1 MCFALINH
9 SHSTVVVSFNFFE
22 TTHESDQGALMVPVV
37 RWQRG
42 PEPPHARKENTFS
55 WAIDPA
61 VPTVSVRARARVC
74 VFVSRN
80 AIIEVDRRAGHWGT
94 CLQMLCHTTTS
105 PALPLHSHLS
115 FSNFAH

>member
-9 SHSTVVVSFNFFE
+9 SHSTIVVSFNFFE

-42 PEPPHARKENTFS
+42 PEHPQARKENTFS

-61 VPTVSVRARARVC
+61 VPTMCVCACARACVC
-74 VFVSRN
+74 VQKCNYRS
-80 AIIEVDRRAGHWGT
+80 G
-94 CLQMLCHTTTS
+94 
-105 PALPLHSHLS
+105 
-115 FSNFAH
+115 